1 MDDKRKQ
8 DLEDE
13 MSRFEQEIAGNLPPP
28 PKAPI
33 MPRPGHQPGNHN
45 DFMRPPVRG
54 MPFPGPPPM
63 PPHMFGQGMDGMHG
77 MPGMP
82 GMSGMPPRIHH
93 HSMDGMH
100 SMPPMP
106 HHPGLPVMPPL
117 MGMAPPMMGIP
128 PPMAAP
134 PGSSGSG
141 VSKPPPMNKLGK
153 IAPPTVPLKNYDL
166 PPEMEAEPIEEPESF
181 NSAEVKEPNKKKSKK
196 KTVLRVAGGV
206 VWEDETLLD
215 WEVNDFRIFV
225 GDLGNEVSDDAL
237 LRAFSRYP
245 SLLKA
250 KVVRDK
256 KTKKTKGFGFVSFKD
271 PQDYLKAMREM
282 NGKYVGNRPIKLRK
296 SSWKERNINLA
307 KKKEKEKKKLG
318 LR

>member
-1 MDDKRKQ
+1 MEDKRKQ

-13 MSRFEQEIAGNLPPP
+13 MNRFEQEIAGNLPPP
-28 PKAPI
+28 PKL
-33 MPRPGHQPGNHN
+33 PGPHSMGMAGPSGFSQSRGN
-45 DFMRPPVRG
+45 FLRPPVRG

-63 PPHMFGQGMDGMHG
+63 PPPPMFGQTMDMMPGMSTMPGMPTMDGMH
-77 MPGMP
+77 P
-82 GMSGMPPRIHH
+82 MPPI
-93 HSMDGMH
+93 
-100 SMPPMP
+100 PP
-106 HHPGLPVMPPL
+106 PGLPVLPPM
-117 MGMAPPMMGIP
+117 MGMAPPMMGMQ
-128 PPMAAP
+128 PPMA
-134 PGSSGSG
+134 PGPSNPTKSIN
-141 VSKPPPMNKLGK
+141 KPSGK
-153 IAPPTVPLKNYDL
+153 IAPPTVPLKNY
-166 PPEMEAEPIEEPESF
+166 EVAQEVEVEPAEEPEAA
-181 NSAEVKEPNKKKSKK
+181 NVEVKEPNKQRKAKK

-206 VWEDETLLD
+206 VWEDETLLE

-296 SSWKERNINLA
+296 STWKERNINLA

>member
-1 MDDKRKQ
+1 MEDKRKQ

-13 MSRFEQEIAGNLPPP
+13 MNRFEQEIAGNLPPP
-28 PKAPI
+28 PKVPSIQSAHGLPHNHSFIRPI
-33 MPRPGHQPGNHN
+33 Q
-45 DFMRPPVRG
+45 G
-54 MPFPGPPPM
+54 MSFPGPPPPM
-63 PPHMFGQGMDGMHG
+63 PPPMFGHHHHHHHQQMDVMQGMPSSMPTLDGMH
-77 MPGMP
+77 P
-82 GMSGMPPRIHH
+82 MPPL
-93 HSMDGMH
+93 
-100 SMPPMP
+100 P
-106 HHPGLPVMPPL
+106 PGLPGL
-117 MGMAPPMMGIP
+117 PPMMGMTP
-128 PPMAAP
+128 QMMGMGPPMGPGPGPSNINP
-134 PGSSGSG
+134 PA
-141 VSKPPPMNKLGK
+141 KLPGK
-153 IAPPTVPLKNYDL
+153 IAPPTVPLKNYEIISSSL
-166 PPEMEAEPIEEPESF
+166 EVEVEPEEPESI
-181 NSAEVKEPNKKKSKK
+181 NIDVVKETKQKKPKKKS
-196 KTVLRVAGGV
+196 VLRVAGGV
-206 VWEDETLLD
+206 VWEDETLLE

-296 SSWKERNINLA
+296 SSWKDRNIHIA